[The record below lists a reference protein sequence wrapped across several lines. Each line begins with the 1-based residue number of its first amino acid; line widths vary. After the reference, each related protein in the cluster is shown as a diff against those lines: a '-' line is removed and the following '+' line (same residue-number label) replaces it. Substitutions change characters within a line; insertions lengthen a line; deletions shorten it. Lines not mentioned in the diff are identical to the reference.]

1 MDKLHLWTVWLLV
14 SAEGCLDP
22 CQGKLKDGSQ
32 LDHVNNQ
39 VASASNTGPWTWQGH
54 KPSPYLPGGSS
65 MEIEGLQG
73 KGSGRLQRKHRLG
86 FKFNP
91 FVV

>member
-39 VASASNTGPWTWQGH
+39 VAPASNTGPWTWQSH

-65 MEIEGLQG
+65 MEIEKVARERVRQAS
-73 KGSGRLQRKHRLG
+73 KETQTW
-86 FKFNP
+86 F
-91 FVV
+91 

>member
-32 LDHVNNQ
+32 LDHANNQ
-39 VASASNTGPWTWQGH
+39 LAP
-54 KPSPYLPGGSS
+54 GSS
-65 MEIEGLQG
+65 PEPWAWQSPKTPSSLGPYQWETKRMGG
-73 KGSGRLQRKHRLG
+73 KGSGN
-86 FKFNP
+86 FKGDMDL
-91 FVV
+91 V